1 MLPGL
6 IAFTYLGALFQ
17 RDKICTNN
25 YISQQ
30 FPKETNT
37 RGSNTFYS
45 FSHKFTELLLIKRNF
60 CTITWRISCYDFKT
74 ILICWEIWKLM
85 LLNVSIAHIQP
96 RIYGFSYTVSLFGSS
111 RSMETYF
118 RGEELQ
124 YESHV
129 ITVRQSSS
137 NLHIRKLKWHGCINK
152 YVFIS
157 VLHLLTLSCRFRVVF
172 GVGHISNKIE
182 H

>member
-1 MLPGL
+1 M
-6 IAFTYLGALFQ
+6 
-17 RDKICTNN
+17 
-25 YISQQ
+25 
-30 FPKETNT
+30 
-37 RGSNTFYS
+37 
-45 FSHKFTELLLIKRNF
+45 
-60 CTITWRISCYDFKT
+60 
-74 ILICWEIWKLM
+74 
-85 LLNVSIAHIQP
+85 
-96 RIYGFSYTVSLFGSS
+96 
-111 RSMETYF
+111 YF

-137 NLHIRKLKWHGCINK
+137 NLHISKLKWHGCINK

-157 VLHLLTLSCRFRVVF
+157 VLHLLTLSGRFRVVF